1 MTARAHLR
9 PRQAGFT
16 LVEAIVAIVL
26 LGIVGGMIAVFI
38 RAPLQGYKESRARAE
53 LTDLA
58 DLSLRRMAR
67 DLRMALPNS
76 IRTNGNPGT
85 AIELLLTKS
94 GGRYLR
100 AEDDSATGEPLSF
113 NDPAELAFSAVGP
126 LPAGR
131 QAIVP
136 GLAVPGT
143 DLVVVNNQGADAS
156 IAPANAYLLGG
167 PQSNIAYIASV
178 NASDANLPLIT
189 LRSNPFASQEPSMPS
204 ESARFQIVSG
214 PVSYHCV
221 PGANGSGTL
230 YRQWNYAITAAQV
243 VPAVATARADR
254 SQPQSNPLITGVNS
268 CSFDYQPDRSG
279 RGGLVILT
287 LELQAPNEEAKIR
300 LVHQVHVDNT
310 P

>member
-1 MTARAHLR
+1 MTARTHIRA
-9 PRQAGFT
+9 RQTGFT

-26 LGIVGGMIAVFI
+26 LGIVGSMVAVFI

-53 LTDLA
+53 LTELA

-76 IRTNGNPGT
+76 IRTNGSPGT

-100 AEDDSATGEPLSF
+100 AEDNSPEGVPLSF
-113 NDPAELAFSAVGP
+113 DDAGQLAFSAVGP
-126 LPAGR
+126 LPTGR
-131 QAIVP
+131 AAIVP
-136 GLAVPGT
+136 GS
-143 DLVVVNNQGADAS
+143 DMVVVNNQGTDAS
-156 IAPANAYLLGG
+156 VAPANAYLLGG
-167 PQSNIAYIASV
+167 AQSNIAVIAGV
-178 NASDANLPLIT
+178 NTAPNANLPLIT
-189 LRSNPFASQEPSMPS
+189 LRSNPFARQEPSMPS

-214 PVSYHCV
+214 PVSYQCV
-221 PGANGSGTL
+221 PGEKGTGAL

-243 VPAVATARADR
+243 VPAVANVRADL
-254 SQPQSNPLITGVNS
+254 SQPQSNPLITGVTS

-279 RGGLVILT
+279 RGGLVILQ
-287 LELQAPNEEAKIR
+287 LVLQVPNEDAMIR

>member
-1 MTARAHLR
+1 MTTLPHIRS
-9 PRQAGFT
+9 RQAGFT
-16 LVEAIVAIVL
+16 LVEAIIAIVL
-26 LGIVGGMIAVFI
+26 LGIVGGMVAVFI

-53 LTDLA
+53 LTELA

-76 IRTNGNPGT
+76 IRTNATPGT
-85 AIELLLTKS
+85 TIEMLMTKT

-100 AEDDSATGEPLSF
+100 ADDSSPEGVPLSF
-113 NDPAELAFSAVGP
+113 DDADQRTFSAVGP
-126 LPAGR
+126 LPVGR
-131 QAIVP
+131 AAIVP
-136 GLAVPGT
+136 GS
-143 DLVVVNNQGADAS
+143 DMVVVNNQGADAS
-156 IAPANAYLLGG
+156 VAPANAYLLGG
-167 PQSNIAYIASV
+167 LQSNIAVIASV
-178 NASDANLPLIT
+178 NSAPNANLPLIT
-189 LRSNPFASQEPSMPS
+189 LASNPFASQEPSMPS
-204 ESARFQIVSG
+204 ESARFQVVSG

-221 PGANGSGTL
+221 PGADGSGTL

-243 VPAVATARADR
+243 VPAVASVRAARAE
-254 SQPQSNPLITGVNS
+254 PQSNPLITGVTS

-287 LELQAPNEEAKIR
+287 LVLQVPNEDAMIR